1 MKTSVW
7 LKDRTRI
14 EQVLKELFTNGAGE
28 EADRLLLIK
37 ESHSGAATVT
47 NADYLGG
54 YSKSAVRRILELALV
69 TSPQGKQ

>member
-1 MKTSVW
+1 MKTAVW
-7 LKDRTRI
+7 LRDKAKI

-28 EADRLLLIK
+28 EADRLLLVK
-37 ESHSGAATVT
+37 EPHNGAAVVA

-69 TSPQGKQ
+69 T